1 MIFGTSNFLRIEHT
15 KKSLNRLTFDC
26 WTFSGTQCW
35 KVGQMPL
42 SVTLLPYCWIRLSR
56 AYRPRPTF
64 AAFCVVVSA
73 NNYST
78 NAAGFPVRNSRRRRR
93 RRRKTNFRWRG
104 AVVRRCCPHRRVCR
118 SRGSYRSPPRVGWPP
133 ALHVRHQGNC
143 GCDWNCRVARRPSID
158 AKATT
163 QLNST
168 QQRTTDAGV
177 WHLQVRIVI
186 IYYHKRNNITLWL
199 LLTGFRYPSGRL
211 WNQT

>member
-1 MIFGTSNFLRIEHT
+1 MPQRLIAPPATHYHFNHW
-15 KKSLNRLTFDC
+15 LNRLTFDC

-42 SVTLLPYCWIRLSR
+42 LVTLLSYCWIRLSR

-78 NAAGFPVRNSRRRRR
+78 NAAGFPARNSRRRRR

-104 AVVRRCCPHRRVCR
+104 AVVRRCCPRRRVCR

-163 QLNST
+163 QTCETTRKHSSKT
-168 QQRTTDAGV
+168 QRRQSKKN
-177 WHLQVRIVI
+177 QYI
-186 IYYHKRNNITLWL
+186 NIWVPIRAIRCPIDPANFITSN
-199 LLTGFRYPSGRL
+199 GS
-211 WNQT
+211 